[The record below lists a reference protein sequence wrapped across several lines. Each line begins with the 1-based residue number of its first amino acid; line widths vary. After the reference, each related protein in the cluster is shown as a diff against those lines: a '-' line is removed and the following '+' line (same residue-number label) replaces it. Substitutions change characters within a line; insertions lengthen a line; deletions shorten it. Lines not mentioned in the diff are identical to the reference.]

1 MVKFER
7 TKRIT
12 EALYHMSE
20 CSRLVP
26 AERERWSNICNNF
39 DHELTH
45 QGLVSISEHLRT
57 CKDWHGEFK
66 WVHELVQGAE
76 PIIHQPQHEL
86 LEEYKEREIRVK
98 KRLIE
103 IKEREEEIRYQK
115 MTRGLLSD
123 GKYGMG
129 LTFKEGY
136 DQPQTVAAEMKEL
149 SHNIFFAVNLI
160 IAMAVSFLIGFYF
173 GKRMRD
179 QEFGYIVGT
188 GAMIIT
194 LVIEA
199 VLIVIR
205 VTHQEEYEEKQRLKR
220 QKLAT
225 RRKIVKPNLAPIPIP
240 GNGHQETTF
249 LEHPLAASSS
259 SSSSKDAKKSK
270 KND

>member
-1 MVKFER
+1 MVKFTR

-12 EALYHMSE
+12 EALYHMAE
-20 CSRLVP
+20 CSSLVQ
-26 AERERWSNICNNF
+26 AERDRWCSVCNNL

-45 QGLVSISEHLRT
+45 QGLISISEHLRT
-57 CKDWHGEFK
+57 CKNWHGEYK
-66 WVHELVQGAE
+66 WVHELVQGADAV
-76 PIIHQPQHEL
+76 IHQPQREL
-86 LEEYKEREIRVK
+86 LEEYKEREIRVQ

-103 IKEREEEIRYQK
+103 IREQEEEIRYQK

-136 DQPQTVAAEMKEL
+136 DQPRTVAAEMKEL

-160 IAMAVSFLIGFYF
+160 IAMAVSFIIGFYF

-179 QEFGYIVGT
+179 QEFGYITGT
-188 GAMIIT
+188 GTMIVT
-194 LVIEA
+194 LIIEA
-199 VLIVIR
+199 ILIVIR
-205 VTHQEEYEEKQRLKR
+205 ITHQEEYEEKQRLKR

-225 RRKIVKPNLAPIPIP
+225 RRKIIKPKLAQIPVP
-240 GNGHQETTF
+240 GHGKQDTTF
-249 LEHPLAASSS
+249 VDHPFVTATA
-259 SSSSKDAKKSK
+259 SSSSKDAKRSK

>member
-1 MVKFER
+1 MVKFTR

-20 CSRLVP
+20 CNGLIP
-26 AERERWSNICNNF
+26 AERERWRSVCDNH
-39 DHELTH
+39 DHELTQ

-76 PIIHQPQHEL
+76 PAIVQPQHEL
-86 LEEYKEREIRVK
+86 LEEYKEREIRVQ

-103 IKEREEEIRYQK
+103 IREQEEEIRYQK

-149 SHNIFFAVNLI
+149 SHNIFFAINLI
-160 IAMAVSFLIGFYF
+160 IAMIVSFGIGFYF

-179 QEFGYIVGT
+179 QEFGYITGT
-188 GAMIIT
+188 GAMVIT
-194 LVIEA
+194 LIIEA

-225 RRKIVKPNLAPIPIP
+225 RRKIIRPKLAPIPIP
-240 GNGHQETTF
+240 GNGKQETTF
-249 LEHPLAASSS
+249 AKHPLAA
-259 SSSSKDAKKSK
+259 SSSKDAKKSK